1 MGNRA
6 GATAVYRPVPGS
18 AQVIAATTGASANST
33 PLNGNA
39 RHVVMW
45 GEVAF
50 RFEIGG
56 PDASAASAAIPANAP
71 FSFVAYDGEVI
82 SVLGLANG
90 NVHLWEATT

>member
-6 GATAVYRPVPGS
+6 GATAVYRPVADT
-18 AQVIAATTGASANST
+18 AQTIAATTGGPVVSDVLS
-33 PLNGNA
+33 GNA

-56 PDASAASAAIPANAP
+56 AVAAAGSAAIPANAP
-71 FSFVAYDGEVI
+71 FSFIAYSGETI

-90 NVHLWEATT
+90 NVHIWEATT